1 MTPISSS
8 ARAIVRFA
16 LAGST
21 FLREKSRMPFG
32 NIADERSANGEQIRN
47 SGKHELDRNLPTHG
61 GELSPQQK
69 VFEVLVKFQ
78 EK

>member
-1 MTPISSS
+1 
-8 ARAIVRFA
+8 
-16 LAGST
+16 
-21 FLREKSRMPFG
+21 MPFG